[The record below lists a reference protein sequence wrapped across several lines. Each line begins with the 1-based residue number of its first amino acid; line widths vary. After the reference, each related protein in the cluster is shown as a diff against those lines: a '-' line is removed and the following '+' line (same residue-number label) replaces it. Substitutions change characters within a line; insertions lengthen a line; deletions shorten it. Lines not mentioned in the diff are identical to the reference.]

1 MDAFHLAMLACAG
14 LLAMGAF
21 VAWYGLREGAGVPGH
36 VVRRARRSGRLTTR
50 R

>member
-21 VAWYGLREGAGVPGH
+21 VAWYGLREGAGAPATSVEP
-36 VVRRARRSGRLTTR
+36 AAPAI
-50 R
+50 